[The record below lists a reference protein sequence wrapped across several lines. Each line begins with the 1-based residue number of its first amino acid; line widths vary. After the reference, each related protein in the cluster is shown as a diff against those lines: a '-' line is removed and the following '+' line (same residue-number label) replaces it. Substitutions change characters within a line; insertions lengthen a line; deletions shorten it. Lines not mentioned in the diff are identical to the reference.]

1 MRNERVRVIV
11 EIALSVGLAAV
22 LSVWKV
28 TLPWNIAGG
37 SISLA
42 MLPLFVLALRR
53 GVAAGMVAGLLYGVA
68 DYVMEPFFVHPAQVF
83 LDYAVAFA
91 VIGFAGIGSRSIN
104 AVAVDAPTWRTSLLV
119 VAWTCVGAAARFAA
133 SVASGVVFFGANAP
147 AGQPVLVYSLLYN
160 ASYLVPTFVVTAAL
174 AAGIVPALVRGVPVS
189 APPVING

>member
-1 MRNERVRVIV
+1 VIV
-11 EIALSVGLAAV
+11 EIALTVGLAAV

-53 GVAAGMVAGLLYGVA
+53 GVAAGMVAGLLYGAA

-91 VIGFAGIGSRSIN
+91 VCGLAGLGSRSVN
-104 AVAVDAPTWRTSLLV
+104 AVAVDEPRWRLPALV
-119 VAWTCVGAAARFAA
+119 VAWTCVGALARFAA
-133 SVASGVVFFGANAP
+133 SVASGVVFFGTNAP
-147 AGQPVLVYSLLYN
+147 TGQPALVYSLVYN
-160 ASYLVPTFVVTAAL
+160 ASYLAPTVVVTAAL
-174 AAGIVPALVRGVPVS
+174 AAVVVPALVRSVPVG
-189 APPVING
+189 ARPAVKGQG